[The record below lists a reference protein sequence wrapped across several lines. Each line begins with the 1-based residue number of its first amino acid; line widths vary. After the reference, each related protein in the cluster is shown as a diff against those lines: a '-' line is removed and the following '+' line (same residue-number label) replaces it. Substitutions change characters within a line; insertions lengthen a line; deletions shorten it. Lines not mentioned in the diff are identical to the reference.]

1 MATEALNFRRI
12 GTPGYRTYRVL
23 QARGDWA
30 HIYRSKVADHGDHKG
45 AIIFPEQLLSLNQNR
60 IFAVGATENIGHSG
74 QGSGMMLSSAS
85 MPSTMQLQWLVI
97 ERFHLWNA
105 VDRCLI
111 TRAEE
116 VLEYEEHNYDKD
128 GLRGLQLTDAL
139 GARAVGPFSAF
150 TALFTSKGDAAR
162 WLENYASKNLR
173 KHLG

>member
-60 IFAVGATENIGHSG
+60 IFAVGATENV
-74 QGSGMMLSSAS
+74 L
-85 MPSTMQLQWLVI
+85 PSTSIMNSIASPSSMQLQWLVI

-128 GLRGLQLTDAL
+128 GLRGLQLTDHL
-139 GARAVGPFSAF
+139 GARSVGSFSAF
-150 TALFTSKGDAAR
+150 TALFTSRNDAAK

-173 KHLG
+173 KHLL